1 MFLEEELEDTFC
13 LKNCLPF
20 SRKANVK
27 LHNEKGLVLEFSKN
41 SLCLT
46 KKKPLVIS
54 FQYFLAVETHI
65 STSEQNE
72 SMPFLDLDIRLL
84 GNHSK
89 NTSKVFDKSLEVKYN
104 KVPRLLSIN
113 SAST

>member
-1 MFLEEELEDTFC
+1 M
-13 LKNCLPF
+13 
-20 SRKANVK
+20 
-27 LHNEKGLVLEFSKN
+27 HNEKGLVLEFSKN

-65 STSEQNE
+65 NTPREQNE
-72 SMPFLDLDIRLL
+72 SMSFLDLDIRLL

-89 NTSKVFDKSLEVKYN
+89 NTQKVFDKSLEV
-104 KVPRLLSIN
+104 
-113 SAST
+113 STITL